1 MSRRLLTLVL
11 AALVA
16 VPVLGQLTITT
27 LAGSHA
33 GGGWQDGVG
42 TSARFSFPLSIAADA
57 QGNLYVTD
65 NHNRTVRRIAKATG
79 QVTTLAGSADL
90 AGTADG
96 TGAAARFISPF
107 GIAVDGANN
116 VYVTDAVALSVRR
129 ITPAGVVTTLAT
141 GLTEPRGLACDGSGN
156 VFVADGEVIRK
167 ITPAGAMSLY
177 AGSDTGYQDGPALFA
192 KFSHPSDIAIDGN
205 GNLFVTD
212 ATNDVIRE
220 IAANGTV
227 STIAGVPG
235 TEGSTDG
242 DHPTFSTMTG
252 IDLDAAGNLY
262 VVDADNSLLRRV
274 TPNGMVTT
282 VAGQARVYTYRDGV
296 GTAALFSLPF
306 STAVDRTTGAVY
318 VVDAQAGGVRRFDP
332 GTSAVTTPFGSVA
345 VPGFA
350 NGAASDARFS
360 FPHTVVRDSAGNL
373 FVTEN
378 HAIRKITAGGVVS
391 TFAGDPLTPGSQ
403 DGQGAGARF
412 STPIGLAIDSAGN
425 LYVGDSDNFT
435 IRKVTPAGVVS
446 TIAGFAGESALVDGF
461 GTDARFNF
469 MGGLAVDAGGNVYV
483 ADAYNHAIRKI
494 DPSGLVRT
502 IAGSFESGFVDGVAE
517 DALFDFPIDV
527 ALDGNGTLYIA
538 DFGNGAIRRLASDLV
553 STVSNSLFTPQ
564 TVAVAP
570 NGRLYTSDSGV
581 IYRIEP
587 GGFLSALAG
596 VGSTFGNVDGTGT
609 NARLSS
615 AVTLRFDSQGRAL
628 VADTL
633 NHNVRIGTFD
643 LPVVQSFTA
652 TPNSVPHIGD
662 AATLAWSTTGSSV
675 AIDGVNSF
683 LPPSGSTVVHPTTT
697 TTYRLTATSDS
708 GTAVA
713 TVTVTVGAPSHRR
726 AVAH

>member
-1 MSRRLLTLVL
+1 MSRRLLTLVVT
-11 AALVA
+11 ALCA
-16 VPVLGQLTITT
+16 IPVLGQLTVTT
-27 LAGSHA
+27 LAGSRA

-57 QGNLYVTD
+57 QGNLYVAD
-65 NHNRTVRRIAKATG
+65 SHNRTVRRIAKATG
-79 QVTTLAGSADL
+79 QVTTIAGSVGA
-90 AGTADG
+90 AGTSDG
-96 TGAAARFISPF
+96 TGSAARFISPF
-107 GIAVDGANN
+107 GIAVDAANN

-129 ITPAGVVTTLAT
+129 ITPDGVVTTLAT
-141 GLTEPRGLACDGSGN
+141 GLTDPRGLACDGAGN

-167 ITPAGAMSLY
+167 ITTTGATTTF
-177 AGSDTGYQDGPALFA
+177 AGSDTGYLDGPALSA
-192 KFSHPSDIAIDGN
+192 KFSHPSDITIDGN
-205 GNLFVTD
+205 NNLFVTD
-212 ATNDVIRE
+212 AANFVVRE

-227 STIAGVPG
+227 STIAGLPG
-235 TEGSTDG
+235 ATGATDG
-242 DHPTFSTMTG
+242 DHATFGTMTS

-262 VVDADNSLLRRV
+262 VVDVENSLLRRV
-274 TPNGMVTT
+274 SPDGKTTT
-282 VAGQARVYTYRDGV
+282 VAGQPLIYSYRDGI

-318 VVDAQAGGVRRFDP
+318 VVDAIAAAVRRFDP
-332 GTSAVTTPFGSVA
+332 GTSAVTTPFGSAA

-350 NGAASDARFS
+350 NGASADARFS
-360 FPHTVVRDSAGNL
+360 FPHTVVRDSTGNL

-378 HAIRKITAGGVVS
+378 HSIRKITASGIVS
-391 TFAGDPLTPGSQ
+391 TFAGDPLTPGSL
-403 DGQGAGARF
+403 DGQGAAARF
-412 STPIGLAIDSAGN
+412 FTPIGLAIDSANN

-435 IRKVTPAGVVS
+435 IRKVTPAGFVS
-446 TIAGFAGESALVDGF
+446 TMAGFAGESALIDGI
-461 GTDARFNF
+461 GSDARFNF
-469 MGGLAVDAGGNVYV
+469 MGGLAVDAGGNLYV
-483 ADAYNHAIRKI
+483 ADTYNHAIRKI
-494 DPSGLVRT
+494 DAAGLVRT
-502 IAGSFESGFVDGVAE
+502 IAGSVESGFVDGVAA
-517 DALFDFPIDV
+517 DASFEFPTDV
-527 ALDGNGTLYIA
+527 ALDGGGTLYIA

-553 STVSNSLFTPQ
+553 STVSNSLFQPQ

-587 GGFLSALAG
+587 GGFLTSLAG
-596 VGSTFGNVDGTGT
+596 VAQTFGNVDGTGT
-609 NARLSS
+609 GARLGS
-615 AVTLRFDSQGRAL
+615 AVTLRFDPRGRAL
-628 VADTL
+628 IADTL
-633 NHNVRIGTFD
+633 NHNVRLGTFD

-662 AATLAWSTTGSSV
+662 PVTLVWSTTGSSV

-683 LPPSGSTVVHPTTT
+683 LAPSGNIVVHPTAT